1 MLKQQAIELL
11 GKGRVGVAAEAL
23 DISYQAV
30 SKWPEVLPVRI
41 ADRVLGCCIR
51 KGIEVPQALVRQIGP
66 AQARETEHA

>member
-11 GKGRVGVAAEAL
+11 GKGHVGVAAEAL
-23 DISYQAV
+23 GISYQAV

-51 KGIEVPQALVRQIGP
+51 KGIEVPQGLVQQIGP
-66 AQARETEHA
+66 AQARETAHA